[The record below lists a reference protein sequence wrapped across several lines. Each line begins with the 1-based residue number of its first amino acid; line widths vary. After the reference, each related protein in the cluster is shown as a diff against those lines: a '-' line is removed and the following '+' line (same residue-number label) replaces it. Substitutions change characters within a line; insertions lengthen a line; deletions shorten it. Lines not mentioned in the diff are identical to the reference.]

1 MERER
6 FQSMRRMSF
15 SELSDLYA
23 NDIKPFFWGSDL
35 RKGVS
40 VSVFAHAS
48 VAAAI
53 FISTLNF
60 SFPVEEVKE
69 PERVRLTAFEIS
81 APITDAEERNPI
93 PKIAPPAAKE
103 DAVGPPQDLP
113 VEEVAFNE
121 GGTGDDMTVWT
132 PPPPTYGNKAGF
144 LEQIQGEKT
153 ENPSPMKFIDMEKK
167 GTDPVLVSYSQG
179 TFGGA
184 REINEAMRLSG
195 EGRITMQVMIDIAG
209 KPIGCS
215 VVETSGSNILDDLGC
230 GVVMNYL
237 YEPGLDESK
246 NPVESSIFE
255 VLEWSRNN
263 TLASDQNGFRRIDP
277 LLEDAQEEGAVIP
290 SN

>member
-1 MERER
+1 
-6 FQSMRRMSF
+6 MSF
-15 SELSDLYA
+15 SDLSSLFSKE
-23 NDIKPFFWGSDL
+23 IKPFFWGSDL
-35 RKGVS
+35 RKGAS

-60 SFPVEEVKE
+60 SFPEEKE
-69 PERVRLTAFEIS
+69 PEPERIRLTSFEIS

-103 DAVGPPQDLP
+103 DAVGPPEDLP

-121 GGTGDDMTVWT
+121 GGTGDDLTVWT
-132 PPPPTYGNKAGF
+132 PPPPTYGNKAG
-144 LEQIQGEKT
+144 LLDQIQGDKV
-153 ENPSPMKFIDMEKK
+153 ENPSPIKFIDMEKK

-179 TFGGA
+179 TFGGEK
-184 REINEAMRLSG
+184 EIREAMRLSG
-195 EGRITMQVMIDIAG
+195 EGRLTMQVMIDIAG

-215 VVETSGSNILDDLGC
+215 VTETSGSNLLDDLGC

-246 NPVESSIFE
+246 NPVESSVFE

-263 TLASDQNGFRRIDP
+263 VLPSDQNGFRRIDP
-277 LLEDAQEEGAVIP
+277 TLEDAASEEIP
-290 SN
+290 QTSN

>member
-15 SELSDLYA
+15 SELSDLYE
-23 NDIKPFFWGSDL
+23 NDIKPFFWGTDL
-35 RKGVS
+35 RKGAS

-53 FISTLNF
+53 FISTLSF
-60 SFPVEEVKE
+60 SLSEDKPEE
-69 PERVRLTAFEIS
+69 PERIRLTSFEIS

-103 DAVGPPQDLP
+103 DAIGDPQDLP

-121 GGTGDDMTVWT
+121 GGTGDNMTVWT
-132 PPPPTYGNKAGF
+132 PPPPVYGNKAGQ
-144 LEQIQGEKT
+144 LDQIQGEKV
-153 ENPSPMKFIDMEKK
+153 ENPSPIKFIDMEKK

-184 REINEAMRLSG
+184 REIGEAMRLSG
-195 EGRITMQVMIDIAG
+195 EGRLTMQVMIDIAG

-215 VVETSGSNILDDLGC
+215 VVETSGSNVLDDLGC

-237 YEPGLDESK
+237 YEPGLDESR
-246 NPVESSIFE
+246 NPIESSIYE

-263 TLASDQNGFRRIDP
+263 IPPSDQNGFGRIDP
-277 LLEDAQEEGAVIP
+277 RLDENKGGDAE
-290 SN
+290 SSLN